1 MGMVERLRSPGA
13 TAIRNAGP
21 PIWQVI
27 VAIVVGGLLDAMV
40 VVASRD
46 VLPLV
51 AYVIPP
57 GLLTFIV
64 SIVDQDGPT
73 IRSALAFV
81 GLEQRRRAA
90 SIRLPL
96 TKDAADRWL
105 STEHPEA
112 TPFDRAGIL
121 ITAGRHTDALAT
133 LESVVPSTDVD
144 RVRLIRLRASA
155 GAVVHGDGDL
165 DLDAIRAAAAALPDA
180 ERKYHV
186 VSAAW
191 TQAWL
196 DITRKRPWRSRFLAV
211 AREWGP
217 YAIPPRVQAAMLIQ
231 QYVGPIACALAGL
244 IVVGVQALG

>member
-1 MGMVERLRSPGA
+1 MGMLERLRSPSA
-13 TAIRNAGP
+13 TAIRTAGP

-27 VAIVVGGLLDAMV
+27 VAIVIGGVLDGMLVVG
-40 VVASRD
+40 SRD
-46 VLPLV
+46 VVPLL

-57 GLLTFIV
+57 GLLTLVV
-64 SIVDQDGPT
+64 SILDRDGPT

-105 STEHPEA
+105 SAEHAEA
-112 TPFDRAGIL
+112 TPFDRPGIL
-121 ITAGRHTDALAT
+121 ITAGRHADALAT
-133 LESVVPSTDVD
+133 LDSVVPSSDLD

-155 GAVVHGDGDL
+155 DAVVHGDGDL
-165 DLDAIRAAAAALPDA
+165 DLDAIRAAAAALPVA
-180 ERKYHV
+180 EQKYHV

-196 DITRKRPWRSRFLAV
+196 DITRKRPWQSRFLAV
-211 AREWGP
+211 AREWAP
-217 YAIPPRVQAAMLIQ
+217 YTIPPRVSAAILVQ

-244 IVVGVQALG
+244 IVVGVQLLG

>member
-1 MGMVERLRSPGA
+1 ML
-13 TAIRNAGP
+13 
-21 PIWQVI
+21 
-27 VAIVVGGLLDAMV
+27 GGLLDGRV
-40 VVASRD
+40 VVGSRD
-46 VLPLV
+46 VLPLA

-57 GLLTFIV
+57 ALLTLIV
-64 SIVDQDGPT
+64 SIVDRDGPT

-105 STEHPEA
+105 SEDHPEA
-112 TPFDRAGIL
+112 SPFERAGIL
-121 ITAGRHTDALAT
+121 ITAGRHADALAA
-133 LESVVPSTDVD
+133 LESVEPGSDID

-155 GAVVHGDGDL
+155 EAVVHGDGDL

-196 DITRKRPWRSRFLAV
+196 DITRKRPWRAIFATV
-211 AREWGP
+211 AREWAP
-217 YAIPPRVQAAMLIQ
+217 YAIPLRVRVAMLVQ
-231 QYVGPIACALAGL
+231 QYVGTIACVLAGL